1 MRPGLPSVC
10 CNTSKQLKKQHC
22 VVQIAPS
29 VIWIL
34 LQREDG
40 LSLSLKLFPFY
51 TDLNRSCSFV
61 SVRLS
66 HVFIFVPNNSFV
78 RRHRRVPPQQRRMW
92 PRVPEH
98 GGQLRVQLQEG
109 LQAADQRE
117 DLPRWAALFL
127 VSLEQVSS
135 RLWPPQ
141 GRYGHFHV
149 VLQPAAET
157 SHQLQTQTPAC
168 LPVVLNGRGGKSSSL
183 CSALKKRHRSL
194 C

>member
-10 CNTSKQLKKQHC
+10 CNTSKQPKKQHC

-92 PRVPEH
+92 PCVPEH

-127 VSLEQVSS
+127 ADYGPHRADMVIFTLFYSRRQRPPTSS
-135 RLWPPQ
+135 KPRPRL
-141 GRYGHFHV
+141 V
-149 VLQPAAET
+149 
-157 SHQLQTQTPAC
+157 C
-168 LPVVLNGRGGKSSSL
+168 LL
-183 CSALKKRHRSL
+183 CSMAGVAKVLLYVLHLRKGTDPCVK
-194 C
+194 

>member
-1 MRPGLPSVC
+1 MFSGKKKKTSE
-10 CNTSKQLKKQHC
+10 NASGETSKASWDPACRLFAATQASNQKKKKHC

-40 LSLSLKLFPFY
+40 LSLSLKLFLFY
-51 TDLNRSCSFV
+51 TDLNQSCSFV
-61 SVRLS
+61 SVHLS

-127 VSLEQVSS
+127 VSLEQVSC
-135 RLWPPQ
+135 R
-141 GRYGHFHV
+141 
-149 VLQPAAET
+149 
-157 SHQLQTQTPAC
+157 
-168 LPVVLNGRGGKSSSL
+168 
-183 CSALKKRHRSL
+183 
-194 C
+194 